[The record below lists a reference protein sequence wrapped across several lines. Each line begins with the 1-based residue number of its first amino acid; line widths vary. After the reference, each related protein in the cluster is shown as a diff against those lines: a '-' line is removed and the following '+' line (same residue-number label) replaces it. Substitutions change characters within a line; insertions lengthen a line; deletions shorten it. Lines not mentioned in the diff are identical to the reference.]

1 MFRTILHS
9 FVPDKTP
16 FIAILMDDQ
25 GSSSIVD
32 IFFHIMSGLTALSMV
47 GSEIV
52 ARFYSGLMPPASNTS
67 STIINTIPFLTLN
80 ISIALTLVVNVIL
93 NMVGV
98 RFGSGVQL
106 SLILTALLVT
116 NKKAQKHLRTRLRQ
130 KFDSIFVGSRWIFF
144 GRSSRVEPVVS
155 IAFVPV
161 RDFRGI

>member
-1 MFRTILHS
+1 MFRTTMHS
-9 FVPDKTP
+9 FVAGKTP
-16 FIAILMDDQ
+16 FIAILMDDHQ

-32 IFFHIMSGLTALSMV
+32 IFFHIISGLTALSMV

-52 ARFYSGLMPPASNTS
+52 ARFYSRLMPPASDTS

-93 NMVGV
+93 NMAGI

-130 KFDSIFVGSRWIFF
+130 KTDSIFVGSRFF